1 MELQSRDRE
10 SSNSSP
16 AKDGT
21 KYYENYTTTTNEYSS
36 TNPELNAA
44 MAAVAAMDPAE
55 RQAREKKLVRKL
67 DWQLIPWLCL
77 LYLTSFLDRTNIG
90 NAKVNGLVKDLHM
103 TNGQY
108 NAALSLF
115 FVTYALFEPLTN
127 ILLKKWRPRVFLT
140 LTIVVW
146 GIVMVTMGLV
156 HNFAGLATAR
166 TFLGVAE
173 AGLFPV
179 SSESDNIAV
188 ESAVS

>member
-1 MELQSRDRE
+1 MRWSCGKPRLII
-10 SSNSSP
+10 NS
-16 AKDGT
+16 A
-21 KYYENYTTTTNEYSS
+21 
-36 TNPELNAA
+36 
-44 MAAVAAMDPAE
+44 
-55 RQAREKKLVRKL
+55 
-67 DWQLIPWLCL
+67 
-77 LYLTSFLDRTNIG
+77 FLDRTNIG
-90 NAKVNGLVKDLHM
+90 NAKVNGLVKDLKM

-127 ILLKKWRPRVFLT
+127 ILLKKWRPKIFLT

-146 GIVMVTMGLV
+146 GIVMTTMGLV

-179 SSESDNIAV
+179 SRTDNEIVLWEAATNIQFRV
-188 ESAVS
+188 